1 MVYTMKNSLL
11 NPAEWLHEGLIGREM
26 DFGPNSDGTAFALY
40 IDKYECGIISNQVMG
55 WLRSF
60 GSATLDA
67 TFVLKSVTTNAKTGK
82 QTWYYTVTVN
92 A

>member
-1 MVYTMKNSLL
+1 MEYTMKSSLL
-11 NPAEWLHEGLIGREM
+11 KPSEYLHEGLIGREM
-26 DFGPNSDGTAFALY
+26 DFGPNSDGTEFALY
-40 IDKYECGIISNQVMG
+40 INKVECGIISNQVMG

-60 GSATLDA
+60 GSPTLDA
-67 TFVLKSVTTNAKTGK
+67 TFVLTSVTTNAKTRK